1 MVEIEFSANK
11 LASGC
16 YVAWA
21 YHCVHEYATA
31 VLVETKGTFEF
42 HGPVFASLNMLATSD
57 PANIHHILSR
67 NFSNYPKGLQ
77 FRKIFDILGNGIFN
91 VDSELW
97 EIHRKTT
104 MSLMSHAKFQTLLER
119 NISVPTNW
127 PIVGMLPGL
136 IRNAHHVH
144 EYATAVLVETKGT
157 FEFHGPV
164 FANLNMLATSDP
176 ANIHHIL
183 SRNFSNYPKG
193 PKFRE
198 IFDILGNGIFNV
210 DSELWEIHRRTTM
223 SLMNHAKFQFL
234 LQRNVWEVIENGLRP
249 VLDVFAEQGTL
260 FDLQDIFQRFTFDA
274 ISKLLLDH
282 DPKSLSIGLP
292 HVPCEKAFNDAVDA
306 LMYRHILPEGCWKLQ
321 KWLRI
326 GKEKKLSQAWEAF
339 DQFLYPCISRKQ
351 EELMDKTI
359 KDEDFDLFT
368 AYIKAFNQWTN
379 RDNNSVQEFLRDTFL
394 NLMFAGRDTTSAT
407 LTWFFWLLAKN
418 PLVEKRIR
426 EEIQQQL
433 HLKEDE
439 THKLFNIE
447 ETRKLVYLHGALC
460 ETLRFF
466 PSVAI
471 EHKLPLEFDILPSGH
486 CVSPNA
492 KIVLSFYT
500 MGRMESIWGKD
511 CLEFKPER
519 WISKQGGI
527 KHEPSF
533 KFPAF
538 NAGPRTCLGKEMAFI
553 QMKIVAATIIYNYH
567 IQVEDQIISPSA
579 SIIVQMKHG
588 LKVRLI
594 KGVPLMSN

>member
-1 MVEIEFSANK
+1 MDILEFSLSILIIIICLTYSTWWYVRYILWK
-11 LASGC
+11 LS
-16 YVAWA
+16 YVPTNWPLVGMLPGLIRNA
-21 YHCVHEYATA
+21 HRIHEFATD

-42 HGPVFASLNMLATSD
+42 NGPILANLNMLATSD

-67 NFSNYPKGLQ
+67 NFSNYPKGVE

-104 MSLMSHAKFQTLLER
+104 MSLMSHPKFQNLLER
-119 NISVPTNW
+119 NMW
-127 PIVGMLPGL
+127 
-136 IRNAHHVH
+136 
-144 EYATAVLVETKGT
+144 
-157 FEFHGPV
+157 
-164 FANLNMLATSDP
+164 
-176 ANIHHIL
+176 
-183 SRNFSNYPKG
+183 
-193 PKFRE
+193 
-198 IFDILGNGIFNV
+198 DI
-210 DSELWEIHRRTTM
+210 
-223 SLMNHAKFQFL
+223 
-234 LQRNVWEVIENGLRP
+234 IENGLQP
-249 VLDVFAEQGTL
+249 ILDAFAERGTT

-282 DPKSLSIGLP
+282 GPKSLSIGLP
-292 HVPCEKAFNDAVDA
+292 YVPCEKAFNDVVDA
-306 LMYRHILPEGCWKLQ
+306 LMYRHFLPECLWKLQ

-326 GKEKKLSQAWEAF
+326 GKEKKLIQAWEAF

-351 EELMDKTI
+351 EELMHKTI

-368 AYIKAFNQWTN
+368 PYIKAYNQWTN
-379 RDNNSVQEFLRDTFL
+379 GDNNSGNVQEFLRDTIL
-394 NLMFAGRDTTSAT
+394 NLMFAGRDTTSAA

-418 PLVEKRIR
+418 PLVETKIR

-439 THKLFNIE
+439 NLKFFKIE

-471 EHKLPLEFDILPSGH
+471 EHKIPLDFEILPSGH
-486 CVSPNA
+486 RVSPSTR
-492 KIVLSFYT
+492 IVLSFYT
-500 MGRMESIWGKD
+500 MGRMETIWGKD

-519 WISKQGGI
+519 WISERGGI

-538 NAGPRTCLGKEMAFI
+538 NAGPRTCLGKDMAFI

-579 SIIVQMKHG
+579 SIIVQMKDG
-588 LKVRLI
+588 LKVRLV
-594 KGVPLMSN
+594 KRVPLMSN